1 MFIKL
6 EEITDER
13 TIDVRTKE
21 EFEKMPLL
29 EYNVPIINAKEHQ
42 KIKKMYPL
50 AFIIIYLCL
59 RKRKGE
65 VREALL
71 EISENAKYPLVIG
84 CSRGRLRSPYV
95 YFYAKSMGIE
105 CKILSRGIKR
115 HFETKPTKMI
125 DRICSYFN
133 LE

>member
-6 EEITDER
+6 KEISNER

-29 EYNVPIINAKEHQ
+29 QYNVPIIDKDEHQ
-42 KIKKMYPL
+42 RIKRMYPL
-50 AFIIIYLCL
+50 AFIIIYLGL

-65 VREALL
+65 VKKALL
-71 EISENAKYPLVIG
+71 EISENGKHKVVIG
-84 CSRGRLRSPYV
+84 CSRGRLRSPYI
-95 YFYAKSMGIE
+95 YFYAKSMGIKCE
-105 CKILSRGIKR
+105 ILSGGIKK
-115 HFETKPTKMI
+115 HFEGPPTGLI
-125 DRICSYFN
+125 DRIYSYFD

>member
-6 EEITDER
+6 EDIENER
-13 TIDVRTKE
+13 TVDVRTKE
-21 EFEKMPLL
+21 EFEKTPLL
-29 EYNVPIINAKEHQ
+29 QYNIPIINKQEHQ

-50 AFIIIYLCL
+50 AFIIIYLGF
-59 RKRKGE
+59 RKRKAQ
-65 VREALL
+65 VKKDLL
-71 EISENAKYPLVIG
+71 KISEDGKYPLVIG

-95 YFYAKSMGIE
+95 YFYAKSIGIK

-115 HFETKPTKMI
+115 NFETKPTKII
-125 DRICSYFN
+125 DKIYSYFD